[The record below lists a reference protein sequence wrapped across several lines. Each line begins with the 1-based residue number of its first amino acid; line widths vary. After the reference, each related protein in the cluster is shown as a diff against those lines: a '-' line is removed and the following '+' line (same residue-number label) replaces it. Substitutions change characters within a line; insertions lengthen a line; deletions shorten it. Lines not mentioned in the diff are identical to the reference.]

1 MKRYFSLLA
10 IISLLAASALSASA
24 QKTAVPIVELGVS
37 GLMGGVQNGK
47 WLTPAQMTKKMKE
60 RSEFVLVGIKGAEEG
75 GVTFAKKAETEDV
88 CQDFVRM
95 EFELEQEN
103 GIAMGSGAKWNF
115 TPRVPQDISL
125 NNPTYKNAISA
136 FLKTKGITSPDVK
149 LTQAYRIDLE
159 GDGVDEVLIVAT
171 NYKGGLDS
179 SPNVGDYSTIVMRK
193 KVGAKVVNFMLEGEF
208 VKKNIEF
215 GAPSEYKIAAI
226 ADLNGDGKMEIVMTG
241 GYYEGEFAGAY
252 EMKAGKPTPIKEFAI
267 GCGV

>member
-10 IISLLAASALSASA
+10 IISLFAATATFVPA

-37 GLMGGVQNGK
+37 GLLGGVQNGK
-47 WLTPAQMTKKMKE
+47 WLTPAQMSKKMKE
-60 RSEFVLVGIKGAEEG
+60 RTEFVLVGIKGAEEG

-95 EFELEQEN
+95 EFELEQKD
-103 GIAMGSGAKWNF
+103 GIAMGSAAKWNF
-115 TPRVPQDISL
+115 TPRIPQDISL
-125 NNPTYKNAISA
+125 NNPTYKNAMSA
-136 FLKTKGITSPDVK
+136 FLKTKGLTNPKVT

-159 GDGVDEVLIVAT
+159 GDGVDEVLLVST

-179 SPNVGDYSTIVMRK
+179 SPDAGDHSTIVMRK

-208 VKKNIEF
+208 VKKNVEF
-215 GAPSEYKIAAI
+215 GAPSEHKIAAI
-226 ADLNGDGKMEIVMTG
+226 ADLNGDGKMEIVTTG
-241 GYYEGEFAGAY
+241 MYYEGEFAGAV
-252 EMKAGKPTPIKEFAI
+252 EMKNGKPAPIKEFGI